1 MAGVDGR
8 CPDLPRY
15 PDNKA
20 ASDTF
25 PPQRAAHPT
34 NANHTP
40 WHTPYMCVLDHQKAS
55 EALHDLSFKIKRLSF
70 LPEMNLHNICSF
82 QELMTKFCDHYG
94 ELRNIQA
101 FCYVFPCDFARKH
114 NEVDI
119 FGTGGSI
126 LDGMKSLLMKLP
138 GLKKVE
144 LIDLQLDVVDGI
156 HFLTHF
162 LFKFNSHGHRI

>member
-1 MAGVDGR
+1 
-8 CPDLPRY
+8 
-15 PDNKA
+15 
-20 ASDTF
+20 
-25 PPQRAAHPT
+25 
-34 NANHTP
+34 
-40 WHTPYMCVLDHQKAS
+40 MCVLDHQKAS

-144 LIDLQLDVVDGI
+144 LIDLQLDVVDGMYSSFFFDI
-156 HFLTHF
+156 LKA
-162 LFKFNSHGHRI
+162 FKLSVFQAGCHRFVNDYAKILQYLHDKYHQRLSKVASMVFVP

>member
-1 MAGVDGR
+1 MLWAF
-8 CPDLPRY
+8 LQY
-15 PDNKA
+15 
-20 ASDTF
+20 
-25 PPQRAAHPT
+25 
-34 NANHTP
+34 
-40 WHTPYMCVLDHQKAS
+40 VLDHQKAS

-144 LIDLQLDVVDGI
+144 LIDLQLDVVDGRYSFFFWYFEGLQI
-156 HFLTHF
+156 KCISSGL
-162 LFKFNSHGHRI
+162 L